1 MGRATVVLTE
11 TPLLRRRGLYLAI
24 IACWV
29 ALVGAAAWSAASAL
43 ADGDPASDVL
53 ATESLFLPQDAG
65 IPSAQLQQ
73 LGAIVQAAQRSGYP
87 VRVALIAS
95 PTDLGSIT
103 ELWNKP
109 VSYARYLGQELS
121 LTYQG
126 LLLVVMPD
134 GFGLYDQNRSLTQ
147 QQRAL
152 SGVSLQPGG
161 PGLASA
167 AEQSLKRLAAT
178 AGLSLAVPRTQ
189 APGSTGSSDV
199 IPWIVFALG
208 LVLTGIAWAASLR
221 ARPLGSGRHNAPA
234 S

>member
-1 MGRATVVLTE
+1 MYSQQ

-134 GFGLYDQNRSLTQ
+134 GFGLYQQGHSTASDQALAGIRIHPTGSALALT
-147 QQRAL
+147 AL
-152 SGVSLQPGG
+152 TAVQ
-161 PGLASA
+161 
-167 AEQSLKRLAAT
+167 RLAAL
-178 AGLSLAVPRTQ
+178 AGHRLALPRAQ
-189 APGSTGSSDV
+189 AQGSSGSSSPV
-199 IPWIVFALG
+199 AWIVFALG
-208 LVLTGIAWAASLR
+208 LILIVTAWAASLR
-221 ARPLGSGRHNAPA
+221 ARPLGQPRSA
-234 S
+234 

>member
-1 MGRATVVLTE
+1 MKHSTHAIE
-11 TPLLRRRGLYLAI
+11 DWRRRSLL
-24 IACWV
+24 V
-29 ALVGAAAWSAASAL
+29 AAGCSIVLGFLFVWSARPAR

-53 ATESLFLPQDAG
+53 ATQSLFLPQDAG
-65 IPSAQLQQ
+65 VPAAQQLQ
-73 LGAIVQAAQRSGYP
+73 LGALVAEAARSGYQ

-95 PTDLGSIT
+95 STDLGSVT
-103 ELWNKP
+103 ELWRQP
-109 VSYARYLGQELS
+109 GSYAKFLGQELS
-121 LTYQG
+121 LTYRG
-126 LLLVVMPD
+126 MLLVIMPN